1 MAAGDPRE
9 EVVVEGWPEEVEVRH
24 RQEVEV
30 GRHQAAGV
38 EELGRSEGARS
49 AALGLGRAAVPEVMK
64 GVWSRVVA
72 AAAVRERVSLGTA
85 TCA

>member
-9 EVVVEGWPEEVEVRH
+9 AEEVEGWPEEAEVRH
-24 RQEVEV
+24 RQAVEV

-38 EELGRSEGARS
+38 EELGRAEGARS
-49 AALGLGRAAVPEVMK
+49 AALGLGPAAVPEVMQ
-64 GVWSRVVA
+64 GVSSRLVA